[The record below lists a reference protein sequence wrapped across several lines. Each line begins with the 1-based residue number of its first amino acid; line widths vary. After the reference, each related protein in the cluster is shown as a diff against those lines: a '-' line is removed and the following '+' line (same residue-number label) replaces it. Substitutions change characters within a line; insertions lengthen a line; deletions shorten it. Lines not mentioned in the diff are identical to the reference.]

1 VSNSTALTH
10 LKHLAVE
17 IGPRGST
24 TAQEREAAQ
33 YARAHFE
40 SLGLE
45 THWEEFVS
53 PKTGWRP
60 FMVAALLGLINVALF
75 WWGGSI
81 GALIAGALMLITT
94 VSIFMEMYFRPNF
107 LRALMPQGHSQN
119 VWARVPA
126 SAVPKRRVVIVGHID
141 THRTPWVF
149 TSPSR
154 LMFFRVMTT
163 LGTISFVLSTIFY
176 LLSAFVDLSGVRW
189 IAVIFVPIYLI
200 VLLLTFQPDTTP
212 YTHGAND
219 NASGAA
225 IVMSLAQRLAQSP
238 LNHVEVWALCSGCEE
253 VGAHGVQA
261 FVKQH
266 RAELN
271 GLLGIGVD
279 NVGGK
284 GAGVCYTTVEGMV
297 FPYKPSPEL
306 IALADRVKA
315 ERPDFN
321 AYSKPYT
328 ILHTDA
334 TCMMV
339 NGIPSLS
346 FVGLTPDGVLP
357 DWHQVSDTFD
367 RVNPD
372 AVTCTEE
379 FVLEL
384 LTIFDSEFVNAD
396 WG

>member
-1 VSNSTALTH
+1 MS
-10 LKHLAVE
+10 
-17 IGPRGST
+17 
-24 TAQEREAAQ
+24 
-33 YARAHFE
+33 
-40 SLGLE
+40 
-45 THWEEFVS
+45 
-53 PKTGWRP
+53 
-60 FMVAALLGLINVALF
+60 
-75 WWGGSI
+75 
-81 GALIAGALMLITT
+81 ITT
-94 VSIFMEMYFRPNF
+94 LSIFMEMYFRPNF
-107 LRALMPQGHSQN
+107 LRALTPKGRSQN

-126 SAVPKRRVVIVGHID
+126 VDAVRRRVLIVGHID

-163 LGTISFVLSTIFY
+163 LGTLSFVLSTIFY
-176 LLSAFVDLSGVRW
+176 LLSAFVDLSDVRW
-189 IAVIFVPIYLI
+189 IALIFAPIYLI

-238 LNHVEVWALCSGCEE
+238 LQHVEVWALCSGCEE

-266 RAELN
+266 RAELQ

-284 GAGVCYTTVEGMV
+284 GAGVCYTTVEGML
-297 FPYKPSPEL
+297 FAYKPSPEL
-306 IALADRVKA
+306 IAIADRIAV
-315 ERPDFN
+315 EHPEFN

-334 TCMMV
+334 TCLMV
-339 NGIPSLS
+339 NGVPSLS
-346 FVGLTPDGVLP
+346 FVGLTPNGVLP

-367 RVNPD
+367 RINPD
-372 AVTCTEE
+372 AVRCTEE

-384 LTIFDSEFVNAD
+384 LKQLD
-396 WG
+396 